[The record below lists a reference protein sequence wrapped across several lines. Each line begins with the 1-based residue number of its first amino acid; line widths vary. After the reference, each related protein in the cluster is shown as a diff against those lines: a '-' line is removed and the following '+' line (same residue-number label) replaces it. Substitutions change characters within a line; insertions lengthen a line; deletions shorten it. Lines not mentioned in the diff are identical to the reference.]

1 MKILLRLHLAFILY
15 SPRLKI
21 SGISGCD
28 HEQWRENDQLSTKGQ
43 VLGLALGEEA
53 RAYPLE
59 MLAEVPVVNDQ
70 LGGEGVV
77 LVSTG
82 VTAGDKL
89 ALPHFW

>member
-1 MKILLRLHLAFILY
+1 M
-15 SPRLKI
+15 
-21 SGISGCD
+21 
-28 HEQWRENDQLSTKGQ
+28 
-43 VLGLALGEEA
+43 LGLALGEEA

-82 VTAGDKL
+82 VTAGDKW